1 MMRIVKAIIFLFL
14 CAGSVFSQVYFE
26 TGKIS
31 LQVSNYGRIRIYNPK
46 FSSVE
51 QINRL
56 SAVIGVNTNDVFAYN
71 EDAATVDSAKIVRSP
86 KHSDFEIYN
95 STDNSYLNLPPA
107 LLNKMNVYGWSNE
120 AFSIIKLTVIN
131 KDAVLGN
138 INAFIGYE
146 ILPKV
151 DDLWGTETI
160 KTLNEKEIIS
170 ISRSPASSFTGVKIL
185 SSPLFSAKYF
195 NWYNDYDLGQSSD
208 SMFYAYLSSGV
219 KQDLFTA
226 SNDGAVGV
234 IGQNAVNIKPGDSAV
249 VYLAL
254 AVGADEATM
263 LNNMDKAEA
272 KYLSLFANVPVEM
285 TSFYVNIIGNKVL
298 LDWSTATETNN
309 NGFNVERKFENAEW
323 INLGFVKGSG
333 STADVHK
340 YSFIDDKINLPGSY
354 FYRIAQVDFDG
365 TISYSKEIKVNIAGE
380 PLKFE
385 LLQNYPN
392 PFNNSTRIHYQ
403 IPDNTTVTLKI
414 FDALGRQIKSLVN
427 ERQDAGTYEFN
438 FAADGLSSGLYFL
451 VLQTDNNKST
461 IKMFLL
467 K

>member
-1 MMRIVKAIIFLFL
+1 MRIVKTIIYLFL
-14 CAGSVFSQVYFE
+14 CAGTVFSQDYFE

-31 LQVSNYGRIRIYNPK
+31 LQLSNYGRIRIYNPK

-56 SAVIGVNTNDVFAYN
+56 SAVVGVNTNDVFAYN
-71 EDAATVDSAKIVRSP
+71 EDAEMVDSAKLVGLP
-86 KHSDFEIYN
+86 KYSDLEIYN
-95 STDNSYLNLPPA
+95 SIDNSYSHLPPA
-107 LLNKMNVYGWSNE
+107 LLNEINVYGWSNE

-131 KDAVLGN
+131 KDAVLGS
-138 INAFIGYE
+138 ISAFIGFE
-146 ILPKV
+146 FLPKV
-151 DDLWGTETI
+151 DDVWGTESI
-160 KTLNEKEIIS
+160 KTLQDKEIIS
-170 ISRSPASSFTGVKIL
+170 VSRSPASTYTGIKIV
-185 SSPLFSAKYF
+185 SASLFSAKYF
-195 NWYNDYDLGQSSD
+195 NWYNEYDLGQSSD

-234 IGQNAVNIKPGDSAV
+234 FCQNAVNINLGDSAV
-249 VYLAL
+249 VYLAV

-263 LNNMDKAEA
+263 LSNMGKAEA

-285 TSFYVNIIGNKVL
+285 TSFNVNVIGNKVL
-298 LDWSTATETNN
+298 LDWSTASETNN
-309 NGFNVERKFENAEW
+309 NGFNVERKFENTEW

-340 YSFIDDKINLPGSY
+340 YNFIDDKINLPGSY

-403 IPDNTTVTLKI
+403 IPNNTTVTLKI
-414 FDALGRQIKSLVN
+414 FDALGCQIKSIVSG
-427 ERQDAGTYEFN
+427 RQDAGTYEYN
-438 FAADGLSSGLYFL
+438 FDAVGLSSGLYFL
-451 VLQTDNNKST
+451 VLQTDNNKSI